1 MPEAKLRDTN
11 NDSFTSLP
19 NGPITELYLPGFNN
33 IKPRVLMPRL
43 VHESLH
49 EGNFF
54 FAFFQETG
62 CERKQI
68 MPAAFILGCIYAIS
82 SI

>member
-1 MPEAKLRDTN
+1 MRAVYLLGLNTAYNRGGFCVWKITYIIYAQTHYDT
-11 NDSFTSLP
+11 DSFGEIFFLP
-19 NGPITELYLPGFNN
+19 
-33 IKPRVLMPRL
+33 
-43 VHESLH
+43 
-49 EGNFF
+49 
-54 FAFFQETG
+54 FFQETG

>member
-1 MPEAKLRDTN
+1 MRAVYLLGLNTAYNRGGFCAGKITHIIYAQTHYDT
-11 NDSFTSLP
+11 DLFWEIFFLP
-19 NGPITELYLPGFNN
+19 
-33 IKPRVLMPRL
+33 
-43 VHESLH
+43 
-49 EGNFF
+49 
-54 FAFFQETG
+54 FFQETG